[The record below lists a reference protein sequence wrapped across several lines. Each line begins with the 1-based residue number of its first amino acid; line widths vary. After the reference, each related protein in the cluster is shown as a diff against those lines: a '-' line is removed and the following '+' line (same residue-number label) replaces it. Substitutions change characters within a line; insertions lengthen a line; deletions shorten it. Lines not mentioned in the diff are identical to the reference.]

1 MDSDDG
7 MGKKTEVFQPAQAQR
22 ALDYAY
28 NNVEQAATYLM
39 EGWSLNQADGEPGA
53 QPNEKKRNDSTD
65 PSHKAFTKP
74 QADTLEAQKCAR
86 HANPSPCCACCAQF
100 FLEEGSE
107 PLIPSPQ
114 VVVYLI
120 WEVVSCNTSIFSDAN
135 YEIIRM

>member
-53 QPNEKKRNDSTD
+53 QPNEKKEMIQQILVTRRSLSHRQTHWKRRNVPGMPTHRLLCVLCSV
-65 PSHKAFTKP
+65 
-74 QADTLEAQKCAR
+74 
-86 HANPSPCCACCAQF
+86 